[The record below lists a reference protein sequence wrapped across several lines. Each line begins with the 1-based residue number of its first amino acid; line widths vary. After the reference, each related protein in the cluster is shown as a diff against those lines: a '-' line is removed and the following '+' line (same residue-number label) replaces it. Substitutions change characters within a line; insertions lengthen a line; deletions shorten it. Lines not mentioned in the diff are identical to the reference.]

1 MESISESPD
10 GRQESGTPGSPP
22 ATKLDATRGE
32 WDEGEQEGA
41 QTDREK
47 KNSMMKDGLEG
58 EHSEKA
64 EAGEEEGVVAID
76 MVPEP
81 RFTDVEEKGNPL
93 G

>member
-10 GRQESGTPGSPP
+10 RVQENGTAGTPP

-32 WDEGEQEGA
+32 WDSGEQDGP
-41 QTDREK
+41 QTEREK
-47 KNSMMKDGLEG
+47 KNSMMKDGFEE
-58 EHSEKA
+58 EHPEKA

-76 MVPEP
+76 MIPEP
-81 RFTDVEEKGNPL
+81 RFTDLKEKENPL

>member
-10 GRQESGTPGSPP
+10 RVQENGTAGSPP
-22 ATKLDATRGE
+22 ATRIDATKGE
-32 WDEGEQEGA
+32 WEEDEQDGP

-47 KNSMMKDGLEG
+47 KNTMMKDGFEEERL
-58 EHSEKA
+58 EKA

-81 RFTDVEEKGNPL
+81 RFTDLKEKKNPL